1 LGPGIADAPSSRML
15 LALVPGLVAVA
26 LFVATL
32 TMNPQ
37 RRRGTLLPPA
47 PRRS

>member
-1 LGPGIADAPSSRML
+1 ML
-15 LALVPGLVAVA
+15 LALVPGFVAVA

-37 RRRGTLLPPA
+37 RGRATLLPPR
-47 PRRS
+47 PRS